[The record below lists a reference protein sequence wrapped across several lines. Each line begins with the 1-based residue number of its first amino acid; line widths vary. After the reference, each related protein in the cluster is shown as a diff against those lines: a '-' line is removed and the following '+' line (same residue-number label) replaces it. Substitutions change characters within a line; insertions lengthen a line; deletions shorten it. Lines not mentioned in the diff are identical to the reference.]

1 MVAGEN
7 RGLTLAQIRD
17 IVGVQ
22 IGRFAA
28 PRSLLYLEKIP
39 MIGIGK
45 PDLVLLKSAQATEEM

>member
-28 PRSLLYLEKIP
+28 PSSLLYLEKIP